1 MKKPH
6 SFPDSKLNPFEE
18 FGQEACAEGYA
29 QLTAMLDDGWYRA
42 DAAPRRHRQRKP
54 SVATMIKQAEKSGK
68 AVSSITTPD
77 GTTIHFGEPAPTEAS
92 NPWLADLNKVTKQ

>member
-1 MKKPH
+1 
-6 SFPDSKLNPFEE
+6 
-18 FGQEACAEGYA
+18 
-29 QLTAMLDDGWYRA
+29 
-42 DAAPRRHRQRKP
+42 
-54 SVATMIKQAEKSGK
+54 MIKQAEKSGK